1 MSGDGLWSWVNQNLD
16 KFVTAFVQDIS
27 RIIDIE
33 EKYITNVVAAR
44 AEGEGGK
51 LLAAESVDVSF
62 DVSGKASDTESSFA
76 LGKRFQQAVNQD
88 DARFT
93 ATEARSGVT
102 ISATVTS
109 VTNSS
114 STNAAGA
121 STQSTLS
128 GATIFLTIV
137 LPIMLVLGCIGVA
150 VWKMNQ
156 LAADNKASKAAGT
169 RLAMGDVEEVQLS
182 YNRASDAGVN
192 AESDDANTVE
202 LTEVKLDAFDL
213 PSAPDPVSGPLPNND
228 EDKERGSHHITT
240 SKARSKAS
248 VHELTAAGS
257 AGGQEEDGL
266 TFSEWLSKT
275 GWNQFKQKLLSD
287 DIGVGEDSW
296 RTDIKDLD
304 VDLCMKLVGMSAIQ
318 VT

>member
-1 MSGDGLWSWVNQNLD
+1 MSGDGLWSWVNKNLD
-16 KFVTAFVQDIS
+16 KFVTAFVKDIS
-27 RIIDIE
+27 RIINIE

-62 DVSGKASDTESSFA
+62 DVSGNASDTESSFA

-109 VTNSS
+109 VTNST

-121 STQSTLS
+121 STQSTPS

-150 VWKMNQ
+150 VLKMNQ
-156 LAADNKASKAAGT
+156 LAAADNKASKAAGT

-192 AESDDANTVE
+192 ADSDDANAVE
-202 LTEVKLDAFDL
+202 LTEMKLDAFDL
-213 PSAPDPVSGPLPNND
+213 PSAPDPVSDAPEITPQGQCMALPLVFVTDLEDPIAD
-228 EDKERGSHHITT
+228 ESG
-240 SKARSKAS
+240 A
-248 VHELTAAGS
+248 
-257 AGGQEEDGL
+257 
-266 TFSEWLSKT
+266 LS
-275 GWNQFKQKLLSD
+275 G
-287 DIGVGEDSW
+287 
-296 RTDIKDLD
+296 RTRVQSMHDLR
-304 VDLCMKLVGMSAIQ
+304 
-318 VT
+318 

>member
-109 VTNSS
+109 VTNST

-121 STQSTLS
+121 STQSTPS

-156 LAADNKASKAAGT
+156 QAADNKALKAANT

-182 YNRASDAGVN
+182 YNWASDAGAN
-192 AESDDANTVE
+192 AD
-202 LTEVKLDAFDL
+202 
-213 PSAPDPVSGPLPNND
+213 
-228 EDKERGSHHITT
+228 
-240 SKARSKAS
+240 RSSLRK
-248 VHELTAAGS
+248 
-257 AGGQEEDGL
+257 
-266 TFSEWLSKT
+266 
-275 GWNQFKQKLLSD
+275 
-287 DIGVGEDSW
+287 
-296 RTDIKDLD
+296 
-304 VDLCMKLVGMSAIQ
+304 
-318 VT
+318 